1 MLFVQFLMALVDA
14 MCEFP
19 SSDTDEE
26 EFHQNIFNVDI
37 VTSYR
42 PSERLEEYLAGE
54 EIGRV
59 GLSCHFAMNS
69 LCENL
74 F

>member
-1 MLFVQFLMALVDA
+1 MALVDA
-14 MCEFP
+14 MCEFLAAT

-37 VTSYR
+37 VTIYR
-42 PSERLEEYLAGE
+42 PSERLDEYLTGK

-59 GLSCHFAMNS
+59 GLSCHFAMDC
-69 LCENL
+69 LRENL

>member
-1 MLFVQFLMALVDA
+1 MALVDA

-19 SSDTDEE
+19 AATSSDTYEE

-42 PSERLEEYLAGE
+42 VSERLDKYMTAE

-59 GLSCHFAMNS
+59 GLSCHFA
-69 LCENL
+69 LDRFCEN
-74 F
+74 FF